1 MNDTLNTSL
10 NNKFHQVR
18 ETKKIIGGIRERKA
32 QQFVK
37 VLDELFEYDEKEI
50 QTIPIDVPMTG
61 SQLSGA
67 TITEKE
73 DVEKRNRN

>member
-1 MNDTLNTSL
+1 MG
-10 NNKFHQVR
+10 V
-18 ETKKIIGGIRERKA
+18 RERKA

-37 VLDELFEYDEKEI
+37 VLDELFEYEEKEI

-73 DVEKRNRN
+73 DVE